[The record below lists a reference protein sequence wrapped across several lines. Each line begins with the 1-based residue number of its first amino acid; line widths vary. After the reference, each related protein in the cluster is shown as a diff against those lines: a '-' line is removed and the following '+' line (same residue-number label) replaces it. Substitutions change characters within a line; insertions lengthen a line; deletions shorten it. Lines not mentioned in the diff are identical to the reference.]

1 MILQVVRK
9 NYGKLWAYLD
19 PPGGW
24 NMPLW
29 LFFVWKTPSWKI
41 NAVAQQKCRQS
52 DCEWT
57 IIFQSV
63 LNPFAFYLNAW
74 YRFAGPAFS
83 GYHFQADAHDTW
95 ENKNVL
101 LIPKLRL
108 FKRLISRHSTPMKNR
123 VITGIYAV
131 STPIYAVTFFC
142 MYFYFLDSEWQA
154 SWTANNLL
162 KKHAVTGLVK
172 PL

>member
-1 MILQVVRK
+1 M
-9 NYGKLWAYLD
+9 LD
-19 PPGGW
+19 R
-24 NMPLW
+24 
-29 LFFVWKTPSWKI
+29 FV
-41 NAVAQQKCRQS
+41 
-52 DCEWT
+52 
-57 IIFQSV
+57 
-63 LNPFAFYLNAW
+63 
-74 YRFAGPAFS
+74 GPAFS

-108 FKRLISRHSTPMKNR
+108 FKSLISRHSTPMKNR

-131 STPIYAVTFFC
+131 STPIYAVTCFFFAC
-142 MYFYFLDSEWQA
+142 IFIFWILSGKRHGLL
-154 SWTANNLL
+154 TTFL